1 MAILEDMQI
10 RDNDPVP
17 ITYLSVTSD
26 TSTEQYWYAMC
37 PARVP
42 DDAVAELI
50 GAVVLIAVIALI
62 IGIIGV
68 GMRSQP
74 LPQKIPSLNAEISN
88 ESFTIYLRHMGGDPL
103 PRSDFTILVNGID
116 MTSGFTGNGTDAIWN
131 VGETLTNISSSMP
144 KAVLLVYKNLGTGA
158 VVILSQNLD
167 PGQPVVPKF
176 AAFITSTAGSGG
188 TISPPGTVILGLGDS
203 QTFTITANAFY
214 HITDVVVDGSSQGPV
229 STYTFSNVFDD
240 HMINALFALLP
251 VANFIGSPPAGW
263 PPPLTVSFTD
273 TSTGS
278 PTTWN
283 WTFGDI
289 GAGNTSTLQS
299 PSHMYTTGGAY
310 SVNLTVTNAGG
321 SNTLIKP
328 NYIAVTPSPPWYSCS
343 WGYRKNITIDKSQ
356 VSGTQTN
363 FPVLINLASDNDL
376 KNGARSDGY
385 DILFTT
391 SDGTTKLSHEI
402 EKYTSS
408 TGALV
413 AWVKVPTVTDSA
425 NTTIFMYYGYP
436 ASPNQQDRT
445 NVWDADFRGV
455 WHLKEDP
462 SGTAPQ
468 MLDSTANAWHG
479 TSNGAMTT
487 SDQVAAIVNGGLDLD
502 GSNDY
507 ISTNYVQTG
516 VTAYTIEA
524 WIKTST
530 ISMQRVIV
538 HDRGS
543 GAGRSLTLSIGGTY
557 PGGPGVAGGVGY
569 GVDSDNIYIGRY
581 STTTVNNNNWH
592 HLVGVWTAPAGTAIA
607 PAQFSIYIDGTPAAT
622 TDATVGTAPLS
633 PLTGLG
639 GTLLAQHAPW
649 NTYLPSI
656 IDEVRISNTVRNAN
670 WILTEYN
677 NQNSPATFHYLGNQ
691 EQWTC

>member
-1 MAILEDMQI
+1 MY
-10 RDNDPVP
+10 PV
-17 ITYLSVTSD
+17 
-26 TSTEQYWYAMC
+26 
-37 PARVP
+37 RNN
-42 DDAVAELI
+42 DAVSEVI
-50 GAVVLIAVIALI
+50 GSILLVSLVV
-62 IGIIGV
+62 IGV
-68 GMRSQP
+68 AIAAAVLWSQP
-74 LPQKIPSLNAEISN
+74 KAEKIPEFSASISN
-88 ESFTIYLRHMGGDPL
+88 SSCSVILSHTGGETVMNTTLRL
-103 PRSDFTILVNGID
+103 LVD
-116 MTSGFTGNGTDAIWN
+116 GTDLTDSFIKQGTAGPWATWGI
-131 VGETLTNISSSMP
+131 GETLEYTPSYPCIITPKRVDIVYSSGSAASSIS
-144 KAVLLVYKNLGTGA
+144 TGFFE
-158 VVILSQNLD
+158 N
-167 PGQPVVPKF
+167 
-176 AAFITSTAGSGG
+176 
-188 TISPPGTVILGLGDS
+188 
-203 QTFTITANAFY
+203 
-214 HITDVVVDGSSQGPV
+214 PV
-229 STYTFSNVFDD
+229 SAGVAPRSYGAPMTPDFTGTPTTGFVPFNVQFS
-240 HMINALFALLP
+240 
-251 VANFIGSPPAGW
+251 G
-263 PPPLTVSFTD
+263 

-278 PTTWN
+278 PISWS
-283 WTFGDI
+283 WDFGDGGTSSDQNPLHTYS
-289 GAGNTSTLQS
+289 GAQS
-299 PSHMYTTGGAY
+299 YTV
-310 SVNLTVTNAGG
+310 SLTVNNG
-321 SNTLIKP
+321 SGVSMVTKT
-328 NYIAVTPSPPWYSCS
+328 NYITVTPSPPWYCGWS
-343 WGYRKNITIDKSQ
+343 YRKNITIDKSK
-356 VSGTQTN
+356 VPSDQTN
-363 FPVLINLASDNDL
+363 FPVFINLASDADL
-376 KNGARSDGY
+376 SARARSDGY
-385 DILFTT
+385 DILFTS

-402 EKYTSS
+402 ETYTSG

-413 AWVKVPTVTDSA
+413 AWVKVPTLTSSA
-425 NTTIFMYYGYP
+425 NTSIYMYYGC
-436 ASPNQQDRT
+436 ATATNQQDRT

-607 PAQFSIYIDGTPAAT
+607 PAQFSIYIDGTAAAST
-622 TDATVGTAPLS
+622 AVTVGTAPLS
-633 PLTGLG
+633 PLTGLD
-639 GTLLAQHAPW
+639 GTLIGRHAPW
-649 NTYLPSI
+649 DTYLPSI

-670 WILTEYN
+670 WIRTEYN
-677 NQNSPATFHYLGNQ
+677 NQYSPSTFHYVMGQ

>member
-1 MAILEDMQI
+1 MVMKNPPGSEGGVSELVGSILM
-10 RDNDPVP
+10 
-17 ITYLSVTSD
+17 
-26 TSTEQYWYAMC
+26 
-37 PARVP
+37 
-42 DDAVAELI
+42 
-50 GAVVLIAVIALI
+50 IAVLVMAVSIA
-62 IGIIGV
+62 GV
-68 GMRSQP
+68 YLLSQP
-74 LPQKIPSLNAEISN
+74 RPEKIPSLHATIWNDTQKIFIS
-88 ESFTIYLRHMGGDPL
+88 HDGGDPL
-103 PRSDFTILVNGID
+103 DYNYIKIYVDGID
-116 MTSGFTGNGTDAIWN
+116 KTSSFYLSTATGLPWTTWSIGT
-131 VGETLTNISSSMP
+131 V
-144 KAVLLVYKNLGTGA
+144 LVYVTGP
-158 VVILSQNLD
+158 S
-167 PGQPVVPKF
+167 
-176 AAFITSTAGSGG
+176 
-188 TISPPGTVILGLGDS
+188 
-203 QTFTITANAFY
+203 
-214 HITDVVVDGSSQGPV
+214 PV
-229 STYTFSNVFDD
+229 STVHVVYTGSGSSAVGL
-240 HMINALFALLP
+240 ATLYVGP
-251 VANFIGSPPAGW
+251 VAGGGVALDPVKASFSGTPFAGFVPFDVQFTDASTGPVISWLWLFGDGGISTELNPLHTYSTPGAYTVSLTVSNGSGSSTQTSTNYRGYLPIIADFTSTTQSGAA
-263 PPPLTVSFTD
+263 PLSVSFTD
-273 TSTGS
+273 VSSNTPTSWKWEYRNATVGWTQFG
-278 PTTWN
+278 TTQN
-283 WTFGDI
+283 PSFTFP
-289 GAGNTSTLQS
+289 AGL
-299 PSHMYTTGGAY
+299 Y
-310 SVNLTVTNAGG
+310 SINLTATNAGG
-321 SNTLIKP
+321 SDYETKN
-328 NYIAVTPSPPWYSCS
+328 NYITVNPSPPWYCGWS
-343 WGYRKNITIDKSQ
+343 YRKNITIDKSK
-356 VSGTQTN
+356 VPSDQTN
-363 FPVLINLASDNDL
+363 FPVLINLASDAD
-376 KNGARSDGY
+376 
-385 DILFTT
+385 
-391 SDGTTKLSHEI
+391 LSHEI
-402 EKYTSS
+402 ETYTSG

-413 AWVKVPTVTDSA
+413 AWVKVPTLTSSA
-425 NTTIFMYYGYP
+425 NTTIYLYYGC
-436 ASPNQQDRT
+436 ATATNQQDRT

-543 GAGRSLTLSIGGTY
+543 GAGNSLTLSIGGTY
-557 PGGPGVAGGVGY
+557 PGGPGVAGCVGY

-592 HLVGVWTAPAGTAIA
+592 HLVGVWTAPAGTATA

-670 WILTEYN
+670 WITTEYN

>member
-158 VVILSQNLD
+158 VVIASVNLD

-188 TISPPGTVILGLGDS
+188 TISPPGTVILSLGDS
-203 QTFTITANAFY
+203 QTFTITANALY
-214 HITDVVVDGSSQGPV
+214 YIVDVVVDGSSQGPV

-299 PSHMYTTGGAY
+299 PSHTYTTGGAY

-328 NYIAVTPSPPWYSCS
+328 NYITVTPSPPWYCG
-343 WGYRKNITIDKSQ
+343 WGYRKNITINKAS
-356 VSGTQTN
+356 VSGAQTN
-363 FPVLINLASDNDL
+363 FPVLINLTSDNDL
-376 KNGARSDGY
+376 RTSARSDGY
-385 DILFTT
+385 DILFTSSDGVT
-391 SDGTTKLSHEI
+391 KLPHEIEWYRSSNGALVSWVNVPFVNSSYNNTIYMYYGCATATNQQNKNNVWDTNYKAVWHLNETGTGTRFDSTINANNANPRNYDGNEATTGKIGGADYFEGTNDYLDSSNTIGITGNAVRTITFWANLGNTNRNGMVVWGTNVANSQFGASVRNTHYFLWGYGGGNDWDTGIIPATASWHHHAVINDGTTGRW
-402 EKYTSS
+402 Y
-408 TGALV
+408 V
-413 AWVKVPTVTDSA
+413 
-425 NTTIFMYYGYP
+425 
-436 ASPNQQDRT
+436 
-445 NVWDADFRGV
+445 
-455 WHLKEDP
+455 
-462 SGTAPQ
+462 
-468 MLDSTANAWHG
+468 
-479 TSNGAMTT
+479 
-487 SDQVAAIVNGGLDLD
+487 D
-502 GSNDY
+502 GSQLSSGFAHTY
-507 ISTNYVQTG
+507 ATTNSI
-516 VTAYTIEA
+516 VTIGREVDGA
-524 WIKTST
+524 T
-530 ISMQRVIV
+530 ISYM
-538 HDRGS
+538 
-543 GAGRSLTLSIGGTY
+543 LGT
-557 PGGPGVAGGVGY
+557 
-569 GVDSDNIYIGRY
+569 
-581 STTTVNNNNWH
+581 
-592 HLVGVWTAPAGTAIA
+592 
-607 PAQFSIYIDGTPAAT
+607 
-622 TDATVGTAPLS
+622 
-633 PLTGLG
+633 
-639 GTLLAQHAPW
+639 
-649 NTYLPSI
+649 
-656 IDEVRISNTVRNAN
+656 IDEVRISDSALSTS
-670 WILTEYN
+670 WITTEYN